1 MATVARPGDLLNF
14 ADAAPKSKTQNIAY
28 TVRSDVFSN
37 IIGHSTALQSVLR
50 KVEVVAATDATVL
63 LLGETGTGKDC
74 IAKAIHGLSPRRKN
88 ALVRADC
95 ASIPAGLLESE
106 LFGHEKG
113 AYTGAVT
120 QNIGRFELAHRGT
133 LFLDEVGDIPL
144 ELQSKL
150 LRVLQEQ
157 EIERVGSTR
166 TMHVDFRL
174 VAATNHNLTRMVAE
188 GRFRNDLFYRLNIFA
203 IQIPALRERREDIA
217 SLVWHFTRRFAHRLN
232 KQINVIRPEDM
243 DSLVDY
249 SWPGNVR
256 ELQNTIERSVILSTD
271 MTLHHPSLPT
281 RNPEV
286 STKIHTLADAERA
299 HILKALHETDWVIG
313 GRDGAASQLD
323 VKRTTLLDKMR
334 RLGISRAEH
343 RASRIIDS

>member
-1 MATVARPGDLLNF
+1 MATVARSGDLLHF
-14 ADAAPKSKTQNIAY
+14 ADAVPNSKSQNIVD
-28 TVRSDVFSN
+28 TVLTDAFSN

-88 ALVRADC
+88 AMVRADC

-133 LFLDEVGDIPL
+133 LFLDEVGDIPI

-157 EIERVGSTR
+157 EIERLGSTR

-174 VAATNHNLTRMVAE
+174 VAATNHNLTGMVAE
-188 GRFRNDLFYRLNIFA
+188 GRFRNDLFYRLNIFT

-217 SLVWHFTRRFAHRLN
+217 SLVWHFTRRFARRLN
-232 KQINVIRPEDM
+232 KQINVIRDDDM
-243 DSLVDY
+243 ESLVGY

-256 ELQNTIERSVILSTD
+256 ELQNIIERCVILSTD
-271 MTLHHPSLPT
+271 IMLHHPSLPT
-281 RNPEV
+281 PNPDV
-286 STKIHTLADAERA
+286 NTKIRTLADAERA
-299 HILKALHETDWVIG
+299 HILKALHDTDWVIG
-313 GRDGAASQLD
+313 GRDGAANQLD

-334 RLGISRAEH
+334 RLGISRAEAI
-343 RASRIIDS
+343 RSRTF

>member
-14 ADAAPKSKTQNIAY
+14 ADAPKSKTQNIAY

-37 IIGHSTALQSVLR
+37 VIGHSTALQSVLR

-95 ASIPAGLLESE
+95 ASIPASLLESE

-174 VAATNHNLTRMVAE
+174 VAATNHNLSGMVAE

-217 SLVWHFTRRFAHRLN
+217 SLVWHFTRRFAYRLN

-271 MTLHHPSLPT
+271 MTLYHPSVPT
-281 RNPEV
+281 RKPEV
-286 STKIHTLADAERA
+286 STKIRTLADAERA

-343 RASRIIDS
+343 RASRTIDS

>member
-1 MATVARPGDLLNF
+1 MATVARPGDLLTF
-14 ADAAPKSKTQNIAY
+14 ADAAPKSETQNIAY

-37 IIGHSTALQSVLR
+37 VIGHSTALQSVLR

-88 ALVRADC
+88 ALVRPDC

-150 LRVLQEQ
+150 LRVVQEQ
-157 EIERVGSTR
+157 ELERLGSTR
-166 TMHVDFRL
+166 TQHVDFRL
-174 VAATNHNLTRMVAE
+174 VAATNRDLAHMVSE
-188 GRFRNDLFYRLNIFA
+188 GQFRSDLFYRLSVFPV
-203 IQIPALRERREDIA
+203 QVPPLRMRAEDI
-217 SLVWHFTRRFAHRLN
+217 SLLVWHFVKKFSQRMN
-232 KQINVIRPEDM
+232 KRIDTIPAQDM
-243 DSLVDY
+243 EVLAAY
-249 SWPGNVR
+249 SWPGNIR
-256 ELQNTIERSVILSTD
+256 ELQNFIERSVILSPGTV
-271 MTLHHPSLPT
+271 LRLP
-281 RNPEV
+281 
-286 STKIHTLADAERA
+286 
-299 HILKALHETDWVIG
+299 
-313 GRDGAASQLD
+313 
-323 VKRTTLLDKMR
+323 
-334 RLGISRAEH
+334 LG
-343 RASRIIDS
+343 

>member
-28 TVRSDVFSN
+28 TVGSDVFSN

-88 ALVRADC
+88 ALVRTDC

-188 GRFRNDLFYRLNIFA
+188 GRFRNDLFYRLNIFV

-243 DSLVDY
+243 NSLVDY

-271 MTLHHPSLPT
+271 MTLRHPSLPT

-286 STKIHTLADAERA
+286 STKIRTLADAERA

-343 RASRIIDS
+343 RASRTIDS